1 MSSSPD
7 MSLFL
12 RKDIA
17 QSVLQYL
24 DEGICIAIE
33 KDLQI
38 SFSRLY
44 PLSCG
49 PSYRVANKKQ
59 AFIELKMFGL

>member
-24 DEGICIAIE
+24 DEAICIAIE
-33 KDLQI
+33 KKDLQI
-38 SFSRLY
+38 SF
-44 PLSCG
+44 
-49 PSYRVANKKQ
+49 Q
-59 AFIELKMFGL
+59 ALISFIMWP